1 MSRYDDIIDLEHHV
15 SKTRPRMSMTERA
28 AQFSPFAALTGFGAV
43 IDEAARLTETRIE
56 LDETA
61 RSELDARLRRM
72 NERIVERPAA
82 AITYFLPDEKKAG
95 GAYVTAVG
103 RVKRI
108 DPIEGKVFMESGE
121 TIPIGEIV
129 GVDEACRQPPAGD
142 I

>member
-82 AITYFLPDEKKAG
+82 AITYFLPDEN
-95 GAYVTAVG
+95 T
-103 RVKRI
+103 
-108 DPIEGKVFMESGE
+108 
-121 TIPIGEIV
+121 
-129 GVDEACRQPPAGD
+129 
-142 I
+142 